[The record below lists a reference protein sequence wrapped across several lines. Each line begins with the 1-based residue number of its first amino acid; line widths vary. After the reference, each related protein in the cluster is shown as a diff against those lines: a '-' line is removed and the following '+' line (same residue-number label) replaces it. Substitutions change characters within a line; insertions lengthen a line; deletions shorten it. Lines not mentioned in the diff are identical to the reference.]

1 MERKHLTLVLGGL
14 NRIRESPGI
23 YSVSNSLSEIVKVSP
38 TLWYKWHVHKAQSSV
53 QKWKHTFTFTFSSR
67 ATIRI
72 LVGVWF
78 LSCVWMARYCGH
90 WSDGNTHNSDHPSSH
105 FLPLLV
111 IWTVAL
117 LSTHHCWWEDQWRRV
132 QLNMKVIVARSGGAR
147 LVTGNFTELHLSMTD
162 RTLPQ
167 HLLRGLLVFST
178 SAKTTLPSK
187 HSWEES
193 FEC

>member
-1 MERKHLTLVLGGL
+1 
-14 NRIRESPGI
+14 
-23 YSVSNSLSEIVKVSP
+23 
-38 TLWYKWHVHKAQSSV
+38 
-53 QKWKHTFTFTFSSR
+53 
-67 ATIRI
+67 
-72 LVGVWF
+72 
-78 LSCVWMARYCGH
+78 MARYCGH

-167 HLLRGLLVFST
+167 HLLRGLQCLALQLKQHSHPNTVKRNLLNVKIFLFSVAACLT
-178 SAKTTLPSK
+178 FTQTTPPISSSK
-187 HSWEES
+187 PIKSINW
-193 FEC
+193 FE